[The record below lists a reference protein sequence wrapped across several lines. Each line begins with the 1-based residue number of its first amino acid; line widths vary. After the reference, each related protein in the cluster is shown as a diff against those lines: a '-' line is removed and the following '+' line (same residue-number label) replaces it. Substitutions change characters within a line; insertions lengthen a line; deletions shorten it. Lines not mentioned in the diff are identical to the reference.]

1 MRKQVLALALA
12 LLLFTAG
19 CSGSEQSTAGGF
31 QPDFTTGLRT
41 WVEMAAVEDG
51 YFVVI
56 RDVAFYVEK
65 STLDYTVF
73 CADPTCQ
80 HRSGSCLARR
90 IGTNMFAIQ
99 VYDGEIYSVDAST
112 YIPERGWIE
121 TLQAVKI
128 DGTGLRDVR
137 TFFDQSKDRWPDAQS
152 GSHFQYAFA
161 ILNDQI
167 AFCPRSSVVC
177 VSGIDDPLED
187 AKVLFTYNTPR
198 PTMIDG
204 SEAHW
209 DLWVDGG
216 CFYYCGLNHPGGE
229 MKGAASWL
237 LYRYNPETEENT
249 LVWRSDEQAGTHEIN
264 GWYLKDGVFYYYV
277 IPQPY
282 EEVET
287 GVFRCDLATGET
299 VRLSDCQAGTWAE
312 YDSQYI
318 YLIDYD
324 AEAITVLS
332 LETGDEV
339 TTLDLKAALAA
350 DGLVLE
356 HGDGFYK
363 DISIP
368 GADETYLFVHCNVD
382 AQEASDPTFVL
393 YAAEK
398 ASFPDGVWHQ
408 VIPYHWY
415 DFHTD

>member
-161 ILNDQI
+161 ILND
-167 AFCPRSSVVC
+167 
-177 VSGIDDPLED
+177 
-187 AKVLFTYNTPR
+187 
-198 PTMIDG
+198 
-204 SEAHW
+204 
-209 DLWVDGG
+209 
-216 CFYYCGLNHPGGE
+216 
-229 MKGAASWL
+229 
-237 LYRYNPETEENT
+237 
-249 LVWRSDEQAGTHEIN
+249 
-264 GWYLKDGVFYYYV
+264 
-277 IPQPY
+277 
-282 EEVET
+282 
-287 GVFRCDLATGET
+287 
-299 VRLSDCQAGTWAE
+299 
-312 YDSQYI
+312 
-318 YLIDYD
+318 
-324 AEAITVLS
+324 
-332 LETGDEV
+332 
-339 TTLDLKAALAA
+339 
-350 DGLVLE
+350 
-356 HGDGFYK
+356 
-363 DISIP
+363 
-368 GADETYLFVHCNVD
+368 
-382 AQEASDPTFVL
+382 
-393 YAAEK
+393 
-398 ASFPDGVWHQ
+398 
-408 VIPYHWY
+408 
-415 DFHTD
+415 